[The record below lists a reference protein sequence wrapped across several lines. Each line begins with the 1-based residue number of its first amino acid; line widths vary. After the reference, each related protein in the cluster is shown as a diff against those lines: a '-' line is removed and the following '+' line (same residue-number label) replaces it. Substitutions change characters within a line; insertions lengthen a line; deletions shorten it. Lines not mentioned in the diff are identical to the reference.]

1 MGAKAGL
8 AQEALSLMPLVLHQ
22 LPLLQLRVRSRLL
35 VKLVSRLCM
44 LGFCRTGGSCSS
56 IKLKIIRK
64 SSFPMANLLTRQNTI
79 RRRIWSSGSLTRHVC
94 ISWLVR
100 LTLQLIGN
108 IDKCILFWRGF
119 LSWWAI
125 RFNRWQC
132 PSYFHWSHSR
142 RRFQGYTVFKPFR
155 VGRIQKW
162 TAMEWAGQPNFHG
175 TLVRLCSDHAG

>member
-1 MGAKAGL
+1 MHAGL
-8 AQEALSLMPLVLHQ
+8 
-22 LPLLQLRVRSRLL
+22 LQNGRVVFLDKVENYSQ
-35 VKLVSRLCM
+35 
-44 LGFCRTGGSCSS
+44 
-56 IKLKIIRK
+56 IKLPNGQFAYSAEYDPATNKVVG
-64 SSFPMANLLTRQNTI
+64 LTYK
-79 RRRIWSSGSLTRHVC
+79 VC
-94 ISWLVR
+94 MHFWLVR
-100 LTLQLIGN
+100 LTLKLIGN

-142 RRFQGYTVFKPFR
+142 RRFQGYSVFKPFR